1 MDILHSTPMWIGFN
15 VYILLMLALSLR
27 AHQGQER
34 VSLRSAALWSLF
46 WLANGMLVNGVV
58 WYLGGPDKGLEFLTG
73 YLIEESLSVDNLFVM
88 LSIFAYFSI
97 PPVRQHR
104 VLFWG
109 ILGAIVLRGAFI
121 LVGTSLVE
129 RFHWLLYFF
138 GAFLVFTGIKMGLRK
153 EDGDIDPDA
162 NIFVRLFRRVIPVTG
177 DRDAD
182 HFIERRGL
190 GWAATPML
198 VALVVIETSD
208 VMFAFDSIPAIF
220 SITTDAFIV
229 YASNICAVLG
239 LRSLYFLLERITTLT
254 GRVEGMGSS
263 LRAYM
268 SSLRRVRGL
277 RAGLVL
283 PGHGS
288 AFGDLAGTVS
298 YLEGLVRM
306 REATLLGMLR
316 ERPRGFWEMLEA
328 LFSDRSDALALVR
341 EVGILLTH
349 LEKLE
354 EEGVVVREEVGERVR
369 WRLSP

>member
-239 LRSLYFLLERITTLT
+239 LRSLYFLLERIMGLFRFLKYGLAFILSFVGIKMLIVDWVHIPVLASLGVVGGILALT
-254 GRVEGMGSS
+254 V
-263 LRAYM
+263 
-268 SSLRRVRGL
+268 
-277 RAGLVL
+277 
-283 PGHGS
+283 
-288 AFGDLAGTVS
+288 
-298 YLEGLVRM
+298 
-306 REATLLGMLR
+306 
-316 ERPRGFWEMLEA
+316 
-328 LFSDRSDALALVR
+328 LFSLLFPAPDDAPTDGDPPGAAQ
-341 EVGILLTH
+341 G
-349 LEKLE
+349 
-354 EEGVVVREEVGERVR
+354 
-369 WRLSP
+369 